1 MTCSRRRRHQQ
12 LQRHINEHNITFC
25 AMSWR
30 RERRQHQCTMSAKF
44 PASDMERRVLDRW
57 ETDDADEDESN
68 PNSNAA
74 RMKLFVQESDGCC
87 C

>member
-1 MTCSRRRRHQQ
+1 
-12 LQRHINEHNITFC
+12 
-25 AMSWR
+25 
-30 RERRQHQCTMSAKF
+30 MSAKF